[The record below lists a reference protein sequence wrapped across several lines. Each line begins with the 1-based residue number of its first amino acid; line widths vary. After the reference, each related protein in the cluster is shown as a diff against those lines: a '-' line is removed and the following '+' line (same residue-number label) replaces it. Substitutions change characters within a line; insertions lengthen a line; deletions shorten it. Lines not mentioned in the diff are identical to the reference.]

1 MAGLSFL
8 PLGSVAGKAG
18 LTSVTSGAGLSS
30 VLGFSNPLTAGL
42 SILNALG
49 GLGGSVN
56 ISKGVTGGAASSGS
70 ADFFG
75 ENSVSLKKPLFD
87 ISKPVNVAIIAAC
100 VVGGI
105 YIYKKHLR

>member
-8 PLGSVAGKAG
+8 PLGSIAGK
-18 LTSVTSGAGLSS
+18 SVTSGVGLSS
-30 VLGFSNPLTAGL
+30 LIGVSNPYLAAFQGFVSL
-42 SILNALG
+42 FG
-49 GLGGSVN
+49 GGSVD
-56 ISKGVTGGAASSGS
+56 ISKAGTSGYASSGA

-75 ENSVSLKKPLFD
+75 ENSVSLKKPLLD
-87 ISKPVNVAIIAAC
+87 LSKPVNVAIIAAC